1 MAHLGDKLA
10 EYFYQE
16 LSSAEMIEARKHV
29 DACKECRLEV
39 ERFERI
45 HLALRTA
52 PELEPPRR
60 VVFSPSERRS
70 WFSWLEW
77 RTAATASAAAA
88 LVAGVVIGFSHMDNN
103 RVIDEAR
110 QSDRAWLV
118 EELNKRDAEI
128 QRLRAELTYYE
139 NFQRTVM
146 RETLENG
153 SAIQLLAQ
161 RTRLRQ

>member
-52 PELEPPRR
+52 PELDPPRR
-60 VVFSPSERRS
+60 FVFSPSERRA

-77 RTAATASAAAA
+77 RTAATASAASPAA
-88 LVAGVVIGFSHMDNN
+88 AV
-103 RVIDEAR
+103 
-110 QSDRAWLV
+110 
-118 EELNKRDAEI
+118 
-128 QRLRAELTYYE
+128 
-139 NFQRTVM
+139 
-146 RETLENG
+146 
-153 SAIQLLAQ
+153 
-161 RTRLRQ
+161 

>member
-1 MAHLGDKLA
+1 MAHLGDKLT
-10 EYFYQE
+10 EYFYHE

-29 DACKECRLEV
+29 EACKECRLEV

-45 HLALRTA
+45 HLALRTT

-88 LVAGVVIGFSHMDNN
+88 LVAGVVIGFSHLNYN
-103 RVIDEAR
+103 RVVDEVR
-110 QSDRAWLV
+110 QSDRAWLS
-118 EELNKRDAEI
+118 EELNKRDIEI

-139 NFQRTVM
+139 TFQR
-146 RETLENG
+146 
-153 SAIQLLAQ
+153 
-161 RTRLRQ
+161 